1 MNPTIVLREEFENQA
16 FLYDPDT
23 GNTYNLNPV
32 GAFLWKCL
40 DGRRSIGQ
48 IVDKLN
54 KEFETE
60 PSSVIKDLEAFLK
73 NLKDRGF
80 IE

>member
-60 PSSVIKDLEAFLK
+60 PSSVFEDLETFLSD
-73 NLKDRGF
+73 LRERGF